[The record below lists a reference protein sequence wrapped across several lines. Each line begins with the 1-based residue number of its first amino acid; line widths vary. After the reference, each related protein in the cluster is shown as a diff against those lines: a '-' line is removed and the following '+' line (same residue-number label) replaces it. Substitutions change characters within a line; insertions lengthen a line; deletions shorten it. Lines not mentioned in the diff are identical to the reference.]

1 MYHNLQDHCILLL
14 ITNRNIIQICVWVY
28 NNIMVC
34 QIPTQVR
41 EDANNWRKKLKNV
54 CINIF
59 IIFKKIHD
67 VQCHC
72 TLYNVQQLM
81 EDIII

>member
-1 MYHNLQDHCILLL
+1 
-14 ITNRNIIQICVWVY
+14 
-28 NNIMVC
+28 MVC

-67 VQCHC
+67 VQC
-72 TLYNVQQLM
+72 TLYIVKCTTTNGRYNY
-81 EDIII
+81 II